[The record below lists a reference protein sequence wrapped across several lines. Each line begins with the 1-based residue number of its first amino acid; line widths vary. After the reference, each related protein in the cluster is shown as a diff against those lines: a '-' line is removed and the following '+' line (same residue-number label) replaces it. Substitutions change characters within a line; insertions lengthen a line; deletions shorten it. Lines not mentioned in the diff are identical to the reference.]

1 MKRTNISA
9 LPALL
14 AAACV
19 VCAMPAGAEVTVKF
33 IQPDNYADMPF
44 TPDGKDRVM
53 DDLKRHF
60 IKLGS
65 TLPAGQDLRIE
76 VTDVDLAGRMEPT
89 SRAAPDFRILRG
101 GADWPIISLRFAVEA
116 NGQVIK
122 RGDERI
128 ADMSYLQQIN
138 PYTASESLRYEKL
151 MLDRWFKN
159 VVLSKAP

>member
-1 MKRTNISA
+1 
-9 LPALL
+9 
-14 AAACV
+14 
-19 VCAMPAGAEVTVKF
+19 
-33 IQPDNYADMPF
+33 
-44 TPDGKDRVM
+44 M

-116 NGQVIK
+116 NGQLIK

-138 PYTASESLRYEKL
+138 PYTASVGQYAINEQMPVLQGMCARAFA
-151 MLDRWFKN
+151 RWYGH
-159 VVLSKAP
+159 APEPG